1 MDGNNRWSK
10 INSLNQYNSYKKGAK
25 KIIDLTQYI
34 FSNHEVKF
42 VSAFALSKNNL
53 KRSKKIITLIKK
65 ILNEA
70 LENFDKDKH
79 KFDLNF
85 IGDFSFLEKKTQYHI
100 DRHNNIEKFDKKLVI
115 FLNYSGQ
122 TDIENASKKIKKFN
136 NFKKNLSTNHL
147 PNPDILIRTGGFS
160 RISDFMLYQLAFT
173 ELFFL
178 NKLWPDI
185 SKSDIAKIMKR
196 YSKIDRKFG
205 L

>member
-1 MDGNNRWSK
+1 M
-10 INSLNQYNSYKKGAK
+10 
-25 KIIDLTQYI
+25 
-34 FSNHEVKF
+34 
-42 VSAFALSKNNL
+42 
-53 KRSKKIITLIKK
+53 
-65 ILNEA
+65 
-70 LENFDKDKH
+70 
-79 KFDLNF
+79 
-85 IGDFSFLEKKTQYHI
+85 EKKTQYHI